1 MKAPALIVRT
11 LLAFATALTASGN
24 DLQHSRWDAVLKEF
38 VTTGS
43 QVDYRR
49 LKEQGLGELDGYLR
63 QLASPWPDGMPANA
77 RKAALINAYNALTVR
92 WILSNYPVKSIWRTK
107 DPFRAQRHVLDGKPV
122 SLDEIENRLRAMGDP
137 RIHGA
142 LVCAARS
149 CPPLRREAYDEARID
164 EQLDDNLRLWL
175 ANARLNEFP
184 AGGRPAR
191 ISAIFKWYGADFEPA
206 GGLASFLARYA
217 PPEARETL
225 RASGPP
231 PAYKRYDW
239 GLNDTSAGAGYSQLD
254 FYVDWIRN
262 GYLAGAVTDWF
273 LNLGREHGVNPLVF
287 GAIYVGAIPFFSI
300 SVAWLIRNVRRR
312 RSAVGPAL
320 CASFCFV
327 SAYLYLFIAGKNI
340 PAWVYFFLLGMV
352 ALGGYSA
359 IRKIKVK
366 LSEGGRA

>member
-11 LLAFATALTASGN
+11 LLAFAATLTAAGA
-24 DLQHSRWDAVLKEF
+24 DLEHSHWDAMLKEF

-43 QVDYRR
+43 RVDYRR

-92 WILSNYPVKSIWRTK
+92 WILSNYPMKSIWRTK
-107 DPFRAQRHVLDGKPV
+107 DPFRAQRHLLDGKLV

-149 CPPLRREAYDEARID
+149 CPPLRREAYAADRID

-175 ANARLNEFP
+175 GNGRLNEFP

-191 ISAIFKWYGADFEPA
+191 VSAIFQWYGADFEQA
-206 GGLASFLARYA
+206 GDLRSFLARYA
-217 PPEARETL
+217 PLEAREALTVSA
-225 RASGPP
+225 RPIEYMP
-231 PAYKRYDW
+231 YDW
-239 GLNDTSAGAGYSQLD
+239 GLNDTSAGAGYSRLE
-254 FYVDWIRN
+254 FYADWARN

-273 LNLGREHGVNPLVF
+273 FSLGREHGVDPLVF

-300 SVAWLIRNVRRR
+300 SVAWLIRNARRR
-312 RSAVGPAL
+312 RSVAGPAL

-359 IRKIKVK
+359 IRKIKLK

>member
-1 MKAPALIVRT
+1 MKAPAPIVRT
-11 LLAFATALTASGN
+11 LLAFAALSAAGAN
-24 DLQHSRWDAVLKEF
+24 LEHAQWDAVLKEY

-43 QVDYRR
+43 RVDYRR
-49 LKEQGLGELDGYLR
+49 LKEQGLRELDGYLR
-63 QLASPWPDGMPANA
+63 QLASPWPDGMPASA

-92 WILSNYPVKSIWRTK
+92 WILSNYPVRSIWSTE

-149 CPPLRREAYDEARID
+149 CPPLRREAYVADRIN
-164 EQLDDNLRLWL
+164 EQLDGNLRLWF
-175 ANARLNEFP
+175 ADARMNEFF
-184 AGGRPAR
+184 ADGRPAR
-191 ISAIFKWYGADFEPA
+191 ISAIFKWYGADFEQA
-206 GGLASFLARYA
+206 GGVKNFLARYA
-217 PPEARETL
+217 PPEAREALTV
-225 RASGPP
+225 SGRPIE
-231 PAYKRYDW
+231 YKRYDW

-254 FYVDWIRN
+254 FYMDWIGN

-273 LNLGREHGVNPLVF
+273 LNLGRKHGVNPLVF
-287 GAIYVGAIPFFSI
+287 GAIYVGAIPFFSV
-300 SVAWLIRNVRRR
+300 SVAWLIRNIRRR
-312 RSAVGPAL
+312 RSVAGPAL

-327 SAYLYLFIAGKNI
+327 SAYLYLFVAGKNL
-340 PAWVYFFLLGMV
+340 PAWVYFFLLGML

-366 LSEGGRA
+366 LSDGGHA